1 MDVEAVE
8 VVHVKVVIF
17 TANCGTELID
27 EPVPVGGDH
36 AHPRVAFQRQLQAE
50 QAVEELL
57 VPPDKAGIQ
66 RRACRIVAHL
76 GHVHPAHCPPGSR
89 SSLNEKNVTVN
100 VTVAT

>member
-17 TANCGTELID
+17 TANCGTELIG
-27 EPVPVGGDH
+27 VPDH